1 MAWVYCVVFSRRRA
15 ALRRWQIKQGF
26 RATYG
31 NLLELFVQAGR
42 TECAEV
48 LCEVLRKKCEG
59 NSHTHFLNNHLVAMD
74 KLGSCIIAVDF
85 RCPGIELH

>member
-1 MAWVYCVVFSRRRA
+1 MTSGEARVTWNCRGVYVQCEILQTYGCIYVMTRIE
-15 ALRRWQIKQGF
+15 ALRRWQSKQGI

-31 NLLELFVQAGR
+31 NLLESFVQAGH

-59 NSHTHFLNNHLVAMD
+59 NS
-74 KLGSCIIAVDF
+74 
-85 RCPGIELH
+85 